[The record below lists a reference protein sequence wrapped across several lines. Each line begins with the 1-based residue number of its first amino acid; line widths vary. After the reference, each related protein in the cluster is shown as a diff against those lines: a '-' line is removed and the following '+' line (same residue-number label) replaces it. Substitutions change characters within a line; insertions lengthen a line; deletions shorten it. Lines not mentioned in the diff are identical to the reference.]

1 MNDIDT
7 LKSLSNILKTNS
19 SVCIHLGGRFLSQLN
34 FLYLDMFSL
43 YRNISKKMS
52 SDIALNGAL
61 YSKTPLIRSM
71 RVVKK
76 DILRLIESFVNSL
89 EDPLLFTDQYSSYL
103 FEMTLTD
110 YKDNIREAREPEV
123 LNVVSSIVSRLGQRV
138 SHFVNP
144 ILDSIFDCTLE
155 MINKDFSEFP
165 DHRISF
171 FKLLRSISNSCFDGI
186 FFMFTFLFIAF
197 VTLPSERTKLF
208 IDSVSWAFKHST
220 RQISSLGLEILS
232 SIISQVNKCQTSTSA
247 RFYQSFFLPI
257 LQDLLY
263 VITDAD
269 HKSGKLE

>member
-1 MNDIDT
+1 
-7 LKSLSNILKTNS
+7 
-19 SVCIHLGGRFLSQLN
+19 
-34 FLYLDMFSL
+34 
-43 YRNISKKMS
+43 MS

-144 ILDSIFDCTLE
+144 ILDSVFDCTLE

-186 FFMFTFLFIAF
+186 CFMFTFCL
-197 VTLPSERTKLF
+197 
-208 IDSVSWAFKHST
+208 
-220 RQISSLGLEILS
+220 
-232 SIISQVNKCQTSTSA
+232 
-247 RFYQSFFLPI
+247 
-257 LQDLLY
+257 
-263 VITDAD
+263 
-269 HKSGKLE
+269 